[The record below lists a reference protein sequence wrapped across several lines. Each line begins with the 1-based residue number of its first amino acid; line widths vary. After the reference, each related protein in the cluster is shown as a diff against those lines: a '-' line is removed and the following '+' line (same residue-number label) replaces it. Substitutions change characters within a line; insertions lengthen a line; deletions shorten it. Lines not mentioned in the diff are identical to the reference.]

1 MDGNHAKIILRMKNI
16 TKTFPGVKALDNVSL
31 ELKEGEVHALLG
43 ENGAGKS
50 TLIKVLGGIYHA
62 DGGEIEINEQPVK
75 INSVLD
81 AEKNGVA
88 IIHQELVLVPH
99 MTVAENIFLGR
110 ELGKGVTV
118 NLAAQEREAQKVL
131 DELGMNIHAGSL
143 VKDLSIAQ
151 QQMVEITKAVSVH
164 SKILVMDEP
173 TSSIAEKEV
182 ENLFRIMRDLTAHGV
197 GIIYISHKMRE
208 LQDICD
214 RVTVMRDG
222 QSVATKVVAETSREE
237 LIALMVGRQLT
248 QYYDRDF
255 QEQGEELLRV
265 EHLSDGNTVK
275 DVSFNLHKGEIIGFA
290 GLVGAG
296 RSETMQALFGL
307 TKGVKGNIY
316 VKRKKNYIKIPHD
329 AMEKGIAFF
338 PKHRKEEAM

>member
-1 MDGNHAKIILRMKNI
+1 MEKKKVILKMNNI

-31 ELKEGEVHALLG
+31 ELVEGEVHALLG

-50 TLIKVLGGIYHA
+50 TLIKVLGGSYHA
-62 DGGEIEINEQPVK
+62 DGGEIEINGKKVR
-75 INSVLD
+75 INSVQD

-88 IIHQELVLVPH
+88 IIHQELVLVPY

-118 NLAAQEREAQKVL
+118 DLKAQEREAQKVL

-151 QQMVEITKAVSVH
+151 QQMVEITKAVSAH

-182 ENLFRIMRDLTAHGV
+182 DNLFKIMRDLTSHGV
-197 GIIYISHKMRE
+197 GIIYISHKMSE

-214 RVTVMRDG
+214 RVTIMRDG
-222 QSVATKVVAETSREE
+222 QSVATKVVSETSRDE

-248 QYYDRDF
+248 QYYERDF
-255 QEQGEELLRV
+255 QKQGEELLRV
-265 EHLSDGNTVK
+265 EALSDGDRVK
-275 DVSFNLHKGEIIGFA
+275 NVSFKLHKGEIVGF
-290 GLVGAG
+290 
-296 RSETMQALFGL
+296 
-307 TKGVKGNIY
+307 
-316 VKRKKNYIKIPHD
+316 
-329 AMEKGIAFF
+329 
-338 PKHRKEEAM
+338 